1 VARTPENK
9 VKKACTDLLTK
20 YGAYY
25 FFPMTGGY
33 GRSGVPD
40 IIVCYRG
47 RFLGVECKA
56 GYNKPTLLQEAE
68 MAKIHRAGGA
78 TMVVREDT
86 LELLETWLVRSKH
99 EAN

>member
-1 VARTPENK
+1 MARTPENK
-9 VKKACTDLLTK
+9 VKKACTDLLAQ
-20 YGAYY
+20 YGAYW

-40 IIVCYRG
+40 IIVCYKG
-47 RFLGVECKA
+47 QFLGVECKA

-78 TMVVREDT
+78 AIVVREDT
-86 LELLETWLVRSKH
+86 LDHLESWLIRRRH
-99 EAN
+99 ETD